1 MRKNKKLNKKI
12 ILKIKKI
19 FKGDFLM
26 SNKNK
31 KKNSNYKQNVNKVAE
46 QQLQKMQASKD
57 KNLLKASS
65 TLVSVAIIC
74 LFAFIVLLILKLCG
88 VGIAGWT
95 LLIPFGVLLISF
107 ITILLVVGKSMMK
120 QGLLDPNAIK
130 AEEQKMM
137 NNNMKNS
144 KSFQKTQNKNTKAQ
158 KYNKYKN
165 IK

>member
-1 MRKNKKLNKKI
+1 
-12 ILKIKKI
+12 
-19 FKGDFLM
+19 M

-130 AEEQKMM
+130 AEEQKIM